1 MMEQK
6 NGAEGIFRPMRRKKQ
21 ALSRQECEAVLKR
34 GTSGVLALWGY
45 AALSWLR
52 FEGSEAV

>member
-21 ALSRQECEAVLKR
+21 ALSMQECEAVLKR
-34 GTSGVLALWGY
+34 GNDIGSIR
-45 AALSWLR
+45 LR
-52 FEGSEAV
+52 WQMVFCGRKMCLKL

>member
-34 GTSGVLALWGY
+34 GT
-45 AALSWLR
+45 
-52 FEGSEAV
+52 